1 MRTWNVSPGNGE
13 QALADDTER
22 TRHGFTQEQLAFL
35 FETLAPR
42 TEPGFDRST
51 LLWLIGILVAI
62 ALAVSGFI
70 WAELHS
76 LRSGFGSIRTEL
88 VSLREEIR
96 ENGAAIA
103 ELAKGQ
109 ARIEAILEER
119 LPRGP

>member
-1 MRTWNVSPGNGE
+1 M
-13 QALADDTER
+13 ADDTER

-35 FETLAPR
+35 FETLAPK

-62 ALAVSGFI
+62 ALAVSGVI
-70 WAELHS
+70 WAEIGS
-76 LRSGFGSIRTEL
+76 VREELRAEISSVRGEVSSVRAEIGS
-88 VSLREEIR
+88 VREEIR
-96 ENGAAIA
+96 ENRAAIA

-119 LPRGP
+119 LPRDR